1 MIFFQTKPVFMAG
14 FVSSGAHE
22 IFTVYPLS
30 FTEKNAIISYLLI
43 SGKEGIYNALPK
55 LRNRNRHSA
64 GIFRRDDRLPG
75 LRHDLSEKSR
85 CQK

>member
-30 FTEKNAIISYLLI
+30 FLSKNAIILLP
-43 SGKEGIYNALPK
+43 S
-55 LRNRNRHSA
+55 
-64 GIFRRDDRLPG
+64 
-75 LRHDLSEKSR
+75 DLKKGR
-85 CQK
+85 A

>member
-30 FTEKNAIISYLLI
+30 FTEKNAIIFYLLI
-43 SGKEGIYNALPK
+43 
-55 LRNRNRHSA
+55 
-64 GIFRRDDRLPG
+64 
-75 LRHDLSEKSR
+75 
-85 CQK
+85 